1 MAEPLLE
8 VKDLKVSF
16 RTEDGVVRA
25 VDGVSFTVDQGEVL
39 GIVGES
45 GSGKSV
51 SMLSVLRLINDPNMQ
66 VQGEVIYKGR
76 DLMKLHKDEMRQ
88 VRGAEIA
95 MIFQDPM
102 TSLNPVYKVGDQI
115 IEGLLIHQ
123 DIGKPAARR
132 RAIELLHQVG
142 IPSAEA
148 RVDDFPHQFSG
159 GMRQRAMIAMALAN
173 NPDIL
178 IADEPTTALDVTI
191 QAQIIELI
199 DKLKDEFNSAIILIT
214 HDLGVVAEIANEIV
228 VMYAGRVVE
237 RAPTRQLFYDPQ
249 HPYTWGLLGSIPRLD
264 RPKLERLHSIEGTPP
279 SLINLPEGCKFRP
292 RCPHAFDKCTE
303 EPELRNRVEEHAH
316 LDRCWLTVPD
326 KRRLRE
332 ETISGEEAA

>member
-1 MAEPLLE
+1 MAQPLLE

-25 VDGVSFTVDQGEVL
+25 VEGVSFTVDQGEVL

-51 SMLSVLRLINDPNMQ
+51 TMMSVLRLINDPNMQ
-66 VQGEVIYKGR
+66 VEGEVIYKGR
-76 DLMKLHKDEMRQ
+76 DLMKLHKDEMQ
-88 VRGAEIA
+88 EVRGDEIA

-102 TSLNPVYKVGDQI
+102 TSLNPVYRVGDQI
-115 IEGLLIHQ
+115 VEAILTHQ
-123 DIGKPAARR
+123 DVGKPVAKR

-142 IPSAEA
+142 IPHAEA

-199 DKLKDEFNSAIILIT
+199 DKLKDEFNSAVILIT
-214 HDLGVVAEIANEIV
+214 HDLGVVAEIANEII

-237 RAPTRQLFYDPQ
+237 RAPKRQLFYDPQ

-264 RPKLERLHSIEGTPP
+264 RPKQERLHSIKGMPP
-279 SLINLPEGCKFRP
+279 SLINAPEGCRFRP

-303 EPELRNRVEEHAH
+303 EPELLNRVEEHDH
-316 LDRCWLTVPD
+316 LDRCWLSVPD